1 MRIVIVT
8 GSRDHR
14 DPYPIFHVLYEAHR
28 VQPIDLVVQGGAKGA
43 DAFALE
49 WAEWLGVR
57 CVTVKAEWSLYGKAA
72 GMKRNRKML
81 DMYPQAEVF
90 AFPKGDSPGTRGCI
104 AEAQKRNMRVYV
116 TETK

>member
-8 GSRDHR
+8 GSRLHR
-14 DPYPIFHVLYEAHR
+14 DPYPIFHTLNEAHI

-43 DAFALE
+43 DEFALE
-49 WAEWLGVR
+49 WAQWQEIDWI
-57 CVTVKAEWSLYGKAA
+57 TVEAQWSLYGKSA

-81 DMYPQAEVF
+81 DMYPNAEVF
-90 AFPKGDSPGTRGCI
+90 GFPMGASPGTRGCL
-104 AEAQKRNMRVYV
+104 AEAQKRMMRVYI